1 MKDKDEKLE
10 ELSFRIKDRNEQLED
25 LTRRINEC
33 TDTHPCTGIHDN
45 SVNEQM
51 AVFAEGVLAA
61 FQRQFNER

>member
-1 MKDKDEKLE
+1 M
-10 ELSFRIKDRNEQLED
+10 KDRNEQLED

-33 TDTHPCTGIHDN
+33 TATHPCTGLHDN
-45 SVNEQM
+45 SVDEQM

>member
-1 MKDKDEKLE
+1 MMDNSKEAK
-10 ELSFRIKDRNEQLED
+10 IED
-25 LTRRINEC
+25 LSRRINEW
-33 TDTHPCTGIHDN
+33 TATHPYMETHDD